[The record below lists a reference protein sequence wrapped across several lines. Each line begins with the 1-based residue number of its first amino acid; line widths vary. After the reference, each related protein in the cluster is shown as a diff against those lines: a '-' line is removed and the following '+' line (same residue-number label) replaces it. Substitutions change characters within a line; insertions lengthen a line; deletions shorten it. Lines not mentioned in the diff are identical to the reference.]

1 MTSFS
6 DIKGQKNAVRFLS
19 NCLLKNRASGSYLF
33 TGPSGTGR
41 ALTAKAFIT
50 ALFCSNNTI
59 ASEPCGKCLSCLKT
73 EKRQHPDMFWVTP
86 EKNKNIKVEEVRDIC
101 AGFCLKPYESDFN
114 VCVMEEAHMMTR
126 EASNAFLK
134 MLEQPPARSLF
145 ILITDQKEL
154 LLPTIIS
161 RCIEVRFSS
170 VSVGDTVDIIRN
182 LAEIEE
188 EEAYF
193 LAHFSQGSPG
203 AALQM
208 INEDVSGRKKKIL
221 EMLTRI
227 AEEDNYDC
235 LSWDKEGRDYLTED
249 LEMLIM
255 FFREI
260 AMARENLENVMF
272 EKSIQDTSMYR
283 FFGKYSIEKIYGIME
298 RLINIKLAL
307 SGNINP
313 KLAAQILPGAVRG
326 KS

>member
-41 ALTAKAFIT
+41 ALTAKAFIM
-50 ALFCSNNTI
+50 ALFCSNN
-59 ASEPCGKCLSCLKT
+59 AGAAEPCGKCVSCLKI
-73 EKRQHPDMFWVTP
+73 EKRQHPDMFWVAP
-86 EKNKNIKVEEVRDIC
+86 EKNKNIKIEEVRDIC
-101 AGFCLKPYESDFN
+101 AGFCLKPYESNFN

-145 ILITDQKEL
+145 ILITDKKEL
-154 LLPTIIS
+154 LLPTVLS

-170 VSVGDTVDIIRN
+170 LSVGDTVDIIRDSAD
-182 LAEIEE
+182 LEE
-188 EEAYF
+188 KEAYF

-208 INEDVSGRKKKIL
+208 INEDVSERKQKIM
-221 EMLTRI
+221 EMLARI
-227 AEEDNYDC
+227 AGEDNYDC
-235 LSWDKEGRDYLTED
+235 LSWDKEGRDYLLED
-249 LEMLIM
+249 IEMLIM

-260 AMARENLENVMF
+260 AMGRENLGNVMF
-272 EKSIQDTSMYR
+272 EKNIQDTAMYQ
-283 FFGKYSIEKIYGIME
+283 FFGKYPIEKIYGIME

-307 SGNINP
+307 GGNVNS
-313 KLAAQILPGAVRG
+313 KLVAQILPRAVRG
-326 KS
+326 K

>member
-41 ALTAKAFIT
+41 ALTAKAFIM
-50 ALFCSNNTI
+50 ALFCSNN
-59 ASEPCGKCLSCLKT
+59 AGAAEPCGKCLSCLKT

-86 EKNKNIKVEEVRDIC
+86 EKNKNIKIEEVRDIC
-101 AGFCLKPYESDFN
+101 AGFCLKPYESKFN

-145 ILITDQKEL
+145 ILITDKKEL
-154 LLPTIIS
+154 LLPTVLS
-161 RCIEVRFSS
+161 RCIEVRFSP
-170 VSVGDTVDIIRN
+170 VSVGDTVDIIRDSAD
-182 LAEIEE
+182 LEE
-188 EEAYF
+188 KEAYF

-203 AALQM
+203 TALQM
-208 INEDVSGRKKKIL
+208 INEDVSERKQKIM
-221 EMLTRI
+221 EMLARI

-235 LSWDKEGRDYLTED
+235 LSWDKEGRDYLSED
-249 LEMLIM
+249 IEMLIM

-260 AMARENLENVMF
+260 VMIREDLGNVMF
-272 EKSIQDTSMYR
+272 EKSIQNTTMYQ

-307 SGNINP
+307 GGNVNS
-313 KLAAQILPGAVRG
+313 KLAAQILPRAVRG
-326 KS
+326 E